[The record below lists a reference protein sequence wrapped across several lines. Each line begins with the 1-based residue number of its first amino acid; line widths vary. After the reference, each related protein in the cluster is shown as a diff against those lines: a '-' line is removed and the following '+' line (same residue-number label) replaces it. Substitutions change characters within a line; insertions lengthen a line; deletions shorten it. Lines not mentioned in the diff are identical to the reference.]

1 MVLRL
6 MICRSVRQC
15 AGMKNLTILLASMCF
30 MGCSPDWNGTFVGS
44 LTLDGTCSDGSTIPT
59 DSEAAQ
65 FTLEDKGDS
74 VSWEAGCG
82 ATVIADIR
90 NDTTAD
96 VRQASCPSETDANGI
111 TRSFTIEGGTLDLN
125 ENNLRMELDMSIV
138 VSGAVNGTC
147 DATLSGT
154 MKRLEE

>member
-1 MVLRL
+1 
-6 MICRSVRQC
+6 
-15 AGMKNLTILLASMCF
+15 MKNITILLASMVF
-30 MGCSPDWNGTFVGS
+30 MGCSPEWNGTFVGE
-44 LTLDGTCSDGSTIPT
+44 LTLDGTCSDGSTIPS

-65 FTLEDKGDS
+65 VTLKDSGDS

-96 VRQASCPSETDANGI
+96 VRQASCPSDTDANGI

-125 ENNLRMELDMSIV
+125 DNTLRMDLEMSIT
-138 VSGAVNGTC
+138 VSGALTGTC

-154 MKRLEE
+154 MKRVEE

>member
-1 MVLRL
+1 
-6 MICRSVRQC
+6 
-15 AGMKNLTILLASMCF
+15 
-30 MGCSPDWNGTFVGS
+30 MGCSPDWNGTFVGA

-65 FTLEDKGDS
+65 VTLKDAGDS

-90 NDTTAD
+90 NETTAD
-96 VRQASCPSETDANGI
+96 VRQATCPPKTDANGV
-111 TRSFTIEGGTLDLN
+111 TTSTTIEGGTLDLN
-125 ENNLRMELDMSIV
+125 DNDIRMELELSIV
-138 VSGAVNGTC
+138 LSGGLTGSC

-154 MKRLEE
+154 MNRLEE

>member
-1 MVLRL
+1 
-6 MICRSVRQC
+6 
-15 AGMKNLTILLASMCF
+15 MKNITIFLASMGV
-30 MGCSPDWNGTFVGS
+30 MGCSPEWNGTFVGA
-44 LTLDGTCSDGSTIPT
+44 LTLDGTCSDGSTIPS
-59 DSEAAQ
+59 DPDAAQ
-65 FTLEDKGDS
+65 ITLKDEGDS

-96 VRQASCPSETDANGI
+96 VRQASCPAETDGNGI

-125 ENNLRMELDMSIV
+125 ENNLRMELEMSIT
-138 VSGAVNGTC
+138 VSGAVSGTC